1 MRTLNTRKVLA
12 LLLLF
17 SFACLALASTTHSL
31 STGIMRAGTSAQLPP
46 EGCVCHA
53 ADTNNAPPNPATR
66 VLFRLD
72 PAVGFYTPSVV
83 YNLTVGVEATD
94 VESVAEANQGGFNL
108 KVSVGKLAPG
118 PGFQDFVQVG
128 NADLEATHTSKG
140 DRNGRVFNLTWTG
153 HYKLGLADCIMLVVT
168 GFCPAH
174 TYETEPLVEPVAKAG
189 VRVDIPAN
197 VSWLEFELR
206 WQGNERLHLMIHGP
220 MKADHSMPSYMAM
233 GGSPGR
239 ACIAIPT
246 AQILPGMWEV
256 MAHAGSP
263 GYQDT
268 PFKILINGE
277 GAKDAKLRAG
287 PHGHPVREDWSMDMK
302 QAVGCR

>member
-1 MRTLNTRKVLA
+1 MFSKVA
-12 LLLLF
+12 V
-17 SFACLALASTTHSL
+17 AALAGILLTAA
-31 STGIMRAGTSAQLPP
+31 TGIGI
-46 EGCVCHA
+46 
-53 ADTNNAPPNPATR
+53 
-66 VLFRLD
+66 
-72 PAVGFYTPSVV
+72 AVT
-83 YNLTVGVEATD
+83 
-94 VESVAEANQGGFNL
+94 
-108 KVSVGKLAPG
+108 G
-118 PGFQDFVQVG
+118 PGEAKTEPETAKPANINIPVQP
-128 NADLEATHTSKG
+128 
-140 DRNGRVFNLTWTG
+140 VFNLTWTG

-246 AQILPGMWEV
+246 AEILPGMWEV